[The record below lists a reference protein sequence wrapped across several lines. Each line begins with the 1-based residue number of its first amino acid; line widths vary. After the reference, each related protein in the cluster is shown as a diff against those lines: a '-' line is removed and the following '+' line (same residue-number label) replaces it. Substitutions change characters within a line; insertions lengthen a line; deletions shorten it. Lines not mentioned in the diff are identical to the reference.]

1 MPRHSLETIIPVR
14 PNLTCSTA
22 LTVVFGP
29 VAVVFA
35 LLTAVVYGIADYS
48 GGRGSRLASSFTV
61 TFVGQCAGFVAAL
74 MLAVFIGDAVPSGR
88 DLLIS
93 GAAGV
98 AGSLGLLGFYRAMA
112 SGSMTIVAPITALV
126 GTTIPVVW
134 GLVAGERPGF
144 LSYVGMVV
152 ALLAVVLVTDALGV
166 QDKRTPAD
174 IVVLAA
180 LAGTCFATIF
190 ITFDYVSPDA
200 GLWPLVALRSVSLP
214 LVFLVVVSTRHP
226 LRTRGEAT
234 RWALTSGILDSAAN
248 GFYLIAARH
257 GLLSVVAVIASLYPV
272 STLALATSL
281 DKEKLHS
288 AQWVGVG
295 LALVALVLVS
305 AG

>member
-1 MPRHSLETIIPVR
+1 
-14 PNLTCSTA
+14 
-22 LTVVFGP
+22 

-48 GGRGSRLASSFTV
+48 GGRGSRMASSFTV
-61 TFVGQCAGFVAAL
+61 TLVGQCAGFFGAL
-74 MLAVFIGDAVPSGR
+74 LLAVFIGDPIPSGH

-93 GAAGV
+93 AAAGV

-112 SGSMTIVAPITALV
+112 SGAMTIVAPITALV
-126 GTTIPVVW
+126 GTIIPVVW
-134 GLVAGERPGF
+134 GLVDGERPG
-144 LSYVGMVV
+144 LVAYIGMVV
-152 ALLAVVLVTDALGV
+152 AVVAVVLVTDALGV
-166 QDKRTPAD
+166 QDKRTSAN
-174 IVVLAA
+174 IVFLAVI
-180 LAGTCFATIF
+180 AGACFATIF
-190 ITFDYVSPDA
+190 IAFDHVSSDA

-214 LVFLVVVSTRHP
+214 IVLAVVVATRNP
-226 LRTRGEAT
+226 LRTHGQAT

-272 STLALATSL
+272 STLVLATSL
-281 DKEKLHS
+281 DKERLHP

-295 LALVALVLVS
+295 MALTALVLVS

>member
-1 MPRHSLETIIPVR
+1 
-14 PNLTCSTA
+14 
-22 LTVVFGP
+22 

-61 TFVGQCAGFVAAL
+61 TFVGQCAGFVGTLLLAL
-74 MLAVFIGDAVPSGR
+74 FIGDPVPSGH
-88 DLLIS
+88 DVFIS
-93 GAAGV
+93 AAAGV

-126 GTTIPVVW
+126 GTTIPVIW
-134 GLVAGERPGF
+134 GLVDGERPGF
-144 LSYVGMVV
+144 ISYVGMIV
-152 ALLAVVLVTDALGV
+152 AVFAVVLVTDALGV
-166 QDKRTPAD
+166 QDKRTPLN
-174 IVVLAA
+174 IVVLAVI
-180 LAGTCFATIF
+180 AGACFATIF
-190 ITFDYVSPDA
+190 IAFDHVSSDA

-214 LVFLVVVSTRHP
+214 IVFGVVLATRHP
-226 LRTRGEAT
+226 LRTKGEAT

-272 STLALATSL
+272 STLVLATSL
-281 DKEKLHS
+281 DKEKLHP

>member
-1 MPRHSLETIIPVR
+1 M
-14 PNLTCSTA
+14 
-22 LTVVFGP
+22 
-29 VAVVFA
+29 AVVFA

-61 TFVGQCAGFVAAL
+61 TLVGQCAGFVGAL
-74 MLAVFIGDAVPSGR
+74 LLALFIGDPVPSGG
-88 DLLIS
+88 DLFIS
-93 GAAGV
+93 AAAGV

-134 GLVAGERPGF
+134 GLVEGERPGF
-144 LSYVGMVV
+144 VAYVGMIIAVI
-152 ALLAVVLVTDALGV
+152 AVVLVTDALGV
-166 QDKRTPAD
+166 QDKRTPAN
-174 IVVLAA
+174 IIVLAV
-180 LAGTCFATIF
+180 LAGACFATIF
-190 ITFDYVSPDA
+190 IAFDHVSSDA

-214 LVFLVVVSTRHP
+214 LVFVVVLATRHP
-226 LRTRGEAT
+226 LRTKGEAT
-234 RWALTSGILDSAAN
+234 RWALVSGILDSAAN

-272 STLALATSL
+272 STLVLATSL
-281 DKEKLHS
+281 DKEKLHP

-295 LALVALVLVS
+295 LALIALVLVS

>member
-1 MPRHSLETIIPVR
+1 M
-14 PNLTCSTA
+14 
-22 LTVVFGP
+22 
-29 VAVVFA
+29 AVVFA

-61 TFVGQCAGFVAAL
+61 TLVGQCAGFTGAL
-74 MLAVFIGDAVPSGR
+74 LLALFIGDPVPSGH
-88 DLLIS
+88 DLFIS
-93 GAAGV
+93 AAAGV

-134 GLVAGERPGF
+134 GLVEGERRG
-144 LSYVGMVV
+144 LVAYVGMIV
-152 ALLAVVLVTDALGV
+152 AVIAVVLVTDALGV
-166 QDKRTPAD
+166 QDKRTPAN
-174 IVVLAA
+174 IVVLAVI
-180 LAGTCFATIF
+180 AGACFATIF
-190 ITFDYVSPDA
+190 IAFDHVSSDA

-214 LVFLVVVSTRHP
+214 IVLLVVVSTRHP
-226 LRTRGEAT
+226 LRTKGEAT

-272 STLALATSL
+272 STLVLATSL
-281 DKEKLHS
+281 DKEKLHP

-295 LALVALVLVS
+295 LALIALVFVS

>member
-1 MPRHSLETIIPVR
+1 M
-14 PNLTCSTA
+14 
-22 LTVVFGP
+22 
-29 VAVVFA
+29 AVVFA

-61 TFVGQCAGFVAAL
+61 TFVGQCAGFLGAL
-74 MLAVFIGDAVPSGR
+74 LLALFIGDPVPSGH
-88 DLLIS
+88 DLFIS
-93 GAAGV
+93 AAAGV

-126 GTTIPVVW
+126 GTTIPVIW
-134 GLVAGERPGF
+134 GLVDGERPGF
-144 LSYVGMVV
+144 ISYVGMIV
-152 ALLAVVLVTDALGV
+152 AVFAVVLVTDALGV
-166 QDKRTPAD
+166 QDKRTPLN
-174 IVVLAA
+174 IVVLAVI
-180 LAGTCFATIF
+180 AGTCFATIF
-190 ITFDYVSPDA
+190 IAFDHVSSDA

-214 LVFLVVVSTRHP
+214 IVFGVVLATRHP
-226 LRTRGEAT
+226 LRTKGEAT

-272 STLALATSL
+272 STLVLATSL
-281 DKEKLHS
+281 DKEKLHP

>member
-1 MPRHSLETIIPVR
+1 M
-14 PNLTCSTA
+14 
-22 LTVVFGP
+22 
-29 VAVVFA
+29 AVVFA

-61 TFVGQCAGFVAAL
+61 TFVGQCAGFLGAL
-74 MLAVFIGDAVPSGR
+74 LLALFIGDPVPSGH
-88 DLLIS
+88 DLFIS
-93 GAAGV
+93 AAAGV

-134 GLVAGERPGF
+134 GLVDGERPGF
-144 LSYVGMVV
+144 ISYVGMIV
-152 ALLAVVLVTDALGV
+152 AVFAVVLVTDALGV
-166 QDKRTPAD
+166 QDKRTPLN
-174 IVVLAA
+174 IVVLAVI
-180 LAGTCFATIF
+180 AGTCFATIF
-190 ITFDYVSPDA
+190 IAFDHVSSDA

-214 LVFLVVVSTRHP
+214 IVFGVVLATRHP
-226 LRTRGEAT
+226 LRTKGEAT

-272 STLALATSL
+272 STLVLATSL
-281 DKEKLHS
+281 DKEKLHP

>member
-1 MPRHSLETIIPVR
+1 M
-14 PNLTCSTA
+14 
-22 LTVVFGP
+22 
-29 VAVVFA
+29 AVVFA

-61 TFVGQCAGFVAAL
+61 TFVGQCAGFLGAL
-74 MLAVFIGDAVPSGR
+74 LLALFVGDPVPSGH
-88 DLLIS
+88 DLFIS
-93 GAAGV
+93 AAAGV

-126 GTTIPVVW
+126 GTTIPVIW
-134 GLVAGERPGF
+134 GLVDGERPGF
-144 LSYVGMVV
+144 ISYVGMVV
-152 ALLAVVLVTDALGV
+152 AVFAVVLVTDALGV
-166 QDKRTPAD
+166 QDKRTPLN
-174 IVVLAA
+174 IVVLAVI
-180 LAGTCFATIF
+180 AGACFATIF
-190 ITFDYVSPDA
+190 IAFDHVSSDA

-214 LVFLVVVSTRHP
+214 IVFGVVLATRHP
-226 LRTRGEAT
+226 LRTKGEAT

-272 STLALATSL
+272 STLVLATSL
-281 DKEKLHS
+281 DKEKLHP

>member
-1 MPRHSLETIIPVR
+1 
-14 PNLTCSTA
+14 
-22 LTVVFGP
+22 

-61 TFVGQCAGFVAAL
+61 TFVGQCAGFVGVL
-74 MLAVFIGDAVPSGR
+74 MLALFIGDPVPSGH
-88 DLLIS
+88 DLFIS
-93 GAAGV
+93 AAAGV

-126 GTTIPVVW
+126 GTTIPVIW
-134 GLVAGERPGF
+134 GLVGGERPGF
-144 LSYVGMVV
+144 ISYVGMVV
-152 ALLAVVLVTDALGV
+152 AVFAVVLVTDALGV
-166 QDKRTPAD
+166 QDKRTPLN
-174 IVVLAA
+174 IVVLAVI
-180 LAGTCFATIF
+180 AGACFATIF
-190 ITFDYVSPDA
+190 IAFDHVSSDA
-200 GLWPLVALRSVSLP
+200 GLWPLLALRSVSLP
-214 LVFLVVVSTRHP
+214 IVFGVVLATRHP
-226 LRTRGEAT
+226 LRTKGEAT

-272 STLALATSL
+272 STLVLATSL
-281 DKEKLHS
+281 DKEKLHP

>member
-1 MPRHSLETIIPVR
+1 M
-14 PNLTCSTA
+14 
-22 LTVVFGP
+22 
-29 VAVVFA
+29 AVVFA

-61 TFVGQCAGFVAAL
+61 TLVGQCAGFIGTLLLAL
-74 MLAVFIGDAVPSGR
+74 FIGDPIPSGH

-93 GAAGV
+93 AAAGV

-126 GTTIPVVW
+126 GTIIPVAW
-134 GLVAGERPGF
+134 GLVDGERPG
-144 LSYVGMVV
+144 LVAYIGMIV
-152 ALLAVVLVTDALGV
+152 AVIAVVLVTDALGV
-166 QDKRTPAD
+166 QDKRTPAN
-174 IVVLAA
+174 IVVLAVI
-180 LAGTCFATIF
+180 AGACFATIF
-190 ITFDYVSPDA
+190 IAFDHVSADA

-214 LVFLVVVSTRHP
+214 IVLVVVLATGHER
-226 LRTRGEAT
+226 RTRGEAT
-234 RWALTSGILDSAAN
+234 RWALMSGVLDSAAN

-272 STLALATSL
+272 STLVLATSL
-281 DKEKLHS
+281 DKEKLHP

-295 LALVALVLVS
+295 LALSALVLVS

>member
-1 MPRHSLETIIPVR
+1 M
-14 PNLTCSTA
+14 
-22 LTVVFGP
+22 
-29 VAVVFA
+29 AVVFA

-61 TFVGQCAGFVAAL
+61 TLVGQCAGFVGAL
-74 MLAVFIGDAVPSGR
+74 LLALFIGDPVPSGG
-88 DLLIS
+88 DLFIS
-93 GAAGV
+93 AAAGV

-134 GLVAGERPGF
+134 GLVEGERPGF
-144 LSYVGMVV
+144 VAYVGMIV
-152 ALLAVVLVTDALGV
+152 AVIAVVLVTDALGV
-166 QDKRTPAD
+166 QDKRTPAN
-174 IVVLAA
+174 IVVLAV
-180 LAGTCFATIF
+180 LAGVCFATIF
-190 ITFDYVSPDA
+190 IAFDHVSSDA

-214 LVFLVVVSTRHP
+214 LVFVVVLATRHP
-226 LRTRGEAT
+226 LRTKGEAT
-234 RWALTSGILDSAAN
+234 RWALVSGILDSAAN

-272 STLALATSL
+272 STLVLATSL
-281 DKEKLHS
+281 DKEKLHP

-295 LALVALVLVS
+295 LALIALVLVS

>member
-1 MPRHSLETIIPVR
+1 M
-14 PNLTCSTA
+14 
-22 LTVVFGP
+22 
-29 VAVVFA
+29 AVVFA

-61 TFVGQCAGFVAAL
+61 TFVGQCAGFLGAL
-74 MLAVFIGDAVPSGR
+74 LLALFIGDPVPSGH
-88 DLLIS
+88 DLFIS
-93 GAAGV
+93 AAAGV

-126 GTTIPVVW
+126 GTTIPVIW
-134 GLVAGERPGF
+134 GLVDGERPGF
-144 LSYVGMVV
+144 ISYVGMVV
-152 ALLAVVLVTDALGV
+152 AVFAVVLVTDALGA
-166 QDKRTPAD
+166 QDKRTPLN
-174 IVVLAA
+174 IVVLAVI
-180 LAGTCFATIF
+180 AGACFATIF
-190 ITFDYVSPDA
+190 IAFDHVSSDA

-214 LVFLVVVSTRHP
+214 IVFGVVLATRHP
-226 LRTRGEAT
+226 LRTKGEAT

-272 STLALATSL
+272 STLVLATSL
-281 DKEKLHS
+281 DKEKLHP

>member
-1 MPRHSLETIIPVR
+1 M
-14 PNLTCSTA
+14 
-22 LTVVFGP
+22 
-29 VAVVFA
+29 AVVFA

-61 TFVGQCAGFVAAL
+61 TFVGQCAGFLGAL
-74 MLAVFIGDAVPSGR
+74 LLALFIGDPVPSGH
-88 DLLIS
+88 DLFIS
-93 GAAGV
+93 AAAGV

-126 GTTIPVVW
+126 GTTIPVIW
-134 GLVAGERPGF
+134 GLVDGERPGF
-144 LSYVGMVV
+144 ISYVGMVV
-152 ALLAVVLVTDALGV
+152 AVFAVVLVTDALSV
-166 QDKRTPAD
+166 QDKRTPLN
-174 IVVLAA
+174 IVVLAVI
-180 LAGTCFATIF
+180 AGACFATIF
-190 ITFDYVSPDA
+190 IAFDHVSSDA

-214 LVFLVVVSTRHP
+214 IVFGVVLATRHP
-226 LRTRGEAT
+226 LRTKGEAT

-272 STLALATSL
+272 STLVLATSL
-281 DKEKLHS
+281 DKEKLHP

>member
-1 MPRHSLETIIPVR
+1 
-14 PNLTCSTA
+14 
-22 LTVVFGP
+22 

-48 GGRGSRLASSFTV
+48 GGRGSRHASSFTV
-61 TFVGQCAGFVAAL
+61 TFVGQCAGFFAVLLLAL
-74 MLAVFIGDAVPSGR
+74 FLGDPVPSGH
-88 DLLIS
+88 DLFIS
-93 GAAGV
+93 AAAGV

-134 GLVAGERPGF
+134 GLVEGERPGF
-144 LSYVGMVV
+144 VAYVGMIV
-152 ALLAVVLVTDALGV
+152 AVFAVVLVTDALGV
-166 QDKRTPAD
+166 QDKRTPMN
-174 IVVLAA
+174 IVALAVLAGA
-180 LAGTCFATIF
+180 CFATIF
-190 ITFDYVSPDA
+190 IAFDHVSSDA

-214 LVFLVVVSTRHP
+214 IVFLVVLSTRNP

-272 STLALATSL
+272 STLVLATSL
-281 DKEKLHS
+281 DKEKLHP
-288 AQWVGVG
+288 AQWAGVA

>member
-1 MPRHSLETIIPVR
+1 M
-14 PNLTCSTA
+14 
-22 LTVVFGP
+22 
-29 VAVVFA
+29 AVVFA

-61 TFVGQCAGFVAAL
+61 TFVGQCAGFAGAL
-74 MLAVFIGDAVPSGR
+74 LLALFIGDPVPSGH
-88 DLLIS
+88 DLFIS
-93 GAAGV
+93 AAAGV

-134 GLVAGERPGF
+134 GLVEGERPG
-144 LSYVGMVV
+144 LVAYVGMIV
-152 ALLAVVLVTDALGV
+152 AVIAVVLVTDALGV
-166 QDKRTPAD
+166 QDKRTPAN
-174 IVVLAA
+174 IVVLAVI
-180 LAGTCFATIF
+180 AGACFATIF
-190 ITFDYVSPDA
+190 IAFDHVSSDA

-214 LVFLVVVSTRHP
+214 IVFLVVVSTRHP
-226 LRTRGEAT
+226 LRTKGEAT

-272 STLALATSL
+272 STLVLATSL
-281 DKEKLHS
+281 DKEKLHR

-295 LALVALVLVS
+295 LALIALVLVS

>member
-1 MPRHSLETIIPVR
+1 M
-14 PNLTCSTA
+14 
-22 LTVVFGP
+22 
-29 VAVVFA
+29 AVVFA

-61 TFVGQCAGFVAAL
+61 TFVGQCAGFLGAL
-74 MLAVFIGDAVPSGR
+74 LLALFIGDPVPSGH
-88 DLLIS
+88 DLFIS
-93 GAAGV
+93 AAAGV

-112 SGSMTIVAPITALV
+112 SGSMTIVAPITAFV
-126 GTTIPVVW
+126 GTTIPVIW
-134 GLVAGERPGF
+134 GLVDGERPGF
-144 LSYVGMVV
+144 ISYVGMIV
-152 ALLAVVLVTDALGV
+152 AVFAVVLVTDALGV
-166 QDKRTPAD
+166 QDKRTPLN
-174 IVVLAA
+174 IVVLAVI
-180 LAGTCFATIF
+180 AGACFATIF
-190 ITFDYVSPDA
+190 IAFDHVSSDA

-214 LVFLVVVSTRHP
+214 IVFGVVLATRHP
-226 LRTRGEAT
+226 LRTKGEAT

-272 STLALATSL
+272 STLVLATSL
-281 DKEKLHS
+281 DKEKLHP

>member
-1 MPRHSLETIIPVR
+1 M
-14 PNLTCSTA
+14 
-22 LTVVFGP
+22 
-29 VAVVFA
+29 AVVFA

-61 TFVGQCAGFVAAL
+61 TFVGQCAGLLGAL
-74 MLAVFIGDAVPSGR
+74 LLALFIGDPVPSGH
-88 DLLIS
+88 DLFIS
-93 GAAGV
+93 AAAGV

-126 GTTIPVVW
+126 GTTIPVIW
-134 GLVAGERPGF
+134 GLVDGERPGF
-144 LSYVGMVV
+144 ISYVGMIV
-152 ALLAVVLVTDALGV
+152 AVFAVVLVTDALGV
-166 QDKRTPAD
+166 QDKRTPLN
-174 IVVLAA
+174 IVVLAVI
-180 LAGTCFATIF
+180 AGACFATIF
-190 ITFDYVSPDA
+190 IAFDHVSSDA

-214 LVFLVVVSTRHP
+214 IVFGVVLATRHP
-226 LRTRGEAT
+226 LRTKGEAT

-272 STLALATSL
+272 STLVLATSL
-281 DKEKLHS
+281 DKEKLHP

>member
-1 MPRHSLETIIPVR
+1 M
-14 PNLTCSTA
+14 A
-22 LTVVFGP
+22 LF
-29 VAVVFA
+29 
-35 LLTAVVYGIADYS
+35 L
-48 GGRGSRLASSFTV
+48 
-61 TFVGQCAGFVAAL
+61 
-74 MLAVFIGDAVPSGR
+74 GDPIPSGH

-93 GAAGV
+93 AAAGV

-134 GLVAGERPGF
+134 GLVEGERPGF
-144 LSYVGMVV
+144 IAYVGMVIAV
-152 ALLAVVLVTDALGV
+152 FAVVLVTDALGV
-166 QDKRTPAD
+166 QDKRTPAN
-174 IVVLAA
+174 IVVLAVI
-180 LAGTCFATIF
+180 AGACFATIF
-190 ITFDYVSPDA
+190 IAFDHVSSDA

-214 LVFLVVVSTRHP
+214 IVFAVVLATRHP
-226 LRTRGEAT
+226 LRTTGEAT

-248 GFYLIAARH
+248 GFYLVAARH

-272 STLALATSL
+272 STLVLATSL
-281 DKEKLHS
+281 DKEKLHP

>member
-1 MPRHSLETIIPVR
+1 
-14 PNLTCSTA
+14 
-22 LTVVFGP
+22 

-35 LLTAVVYGIADYS
+35 LLTAVVYGVADYS

-61 TFVGQCAGFVAAL
+61 TLVGQCAGFVGAL
-74 MLAVFIGDAVPSGR
+74 LLALFVGDPVPSGH

-93 GAAGV
+93 AAAGV

-134 GLVAGERPGF
+134 GLVDGERPGF
-144 LSYVGMVV
+144 VAYVGMVIAV
-152 ALLAVVLVTDALGV
+152 FAVVLVTDALGV
-166 QDKRTPAD
+166 QDKRTPAN
-174 IVVLAA
+174 IVVLAVI
-180 LAGTCFATIF
+180 AGACFATIF
-190 ITFDYVSPDA
+190 IAFDHVSSDA

-214 LVFLVVVSTRHP
+214 IVFVVVLATRHP
-226 LRTRGEAT
+226 LRTKGEAT

-272 STLALATSL
+272 STLVLATSL
-281 DKEKLHS
+281 DKEKLHP

-295 LALVALVLVS
+295 LALAALVLVS